1 MKVHVL
7 RQVAADLTGLQRE
20 QAREHE
26 GVSEQPAESF
36 GSPRGLENSVTMGT
50 VSARARQLQSE
61 APMIYIQT
69 DATINPGNSGG
80 PLVDSQ
86 GRVVGINTLIFSRS
100 GGSEGIGFAAP
111 SNIVRSVFEQIRDTG
126 RVRRGVIGVHAQ
138 TLTPALAA
146 GLGTPRDWG
155 ASLGEVTPGP
165 PADRVG
171 RRPGDIVLS
180 LDGKLMENGRQLTV
194 NLYNKPIGGRV
205 HLEVLRGEEE
215 LSFEVAVVERS
226 DDPSRFVDFV
236 DPERNLQPLGILC
249 LELAERVAVCS
260 QRPASRRESSW
271 RRALLGHLT
280 GRVASNP
287 ATSCTR

>member
-1 MKVHVL
+1 MNVHVL
-7 RQVAADLTGLQRE
+7 RQGAADLTGLQRE

-61 APMIYIQT
+61 DPMIYIQT

-138 TLTPALAA
+138 ALTPALAA
-146 GLGTPRDWG
+146 GLGTPCDWG
-155 ASLGEVTPGP
+155 AILSDVTPGQ

-171 RRPGDIVLS
+171 LRPGDIVLS

-249 LELAERVAVCS
+249 LEIDERVA
-260 QRPASRRESSW
+260 RLLPKTRKPARVIVAA
-271 RRALLGHLT
+271 RAPG
-280 GRVASNP
+280 AP
-287 ATSCTR
+287 YW

>member
-1 MKVHVL
+1 MEEMGVQMGHV
-7 RQVAADLTGLQRE
+7 ASGLGGQH
-20 QAREHE
+20 Q
-26 GVSEQPAESF
+26 GLAESPDAV
-36 GSPRGLENSVTMGT
+36 GRPV
-50 VSARARQLQSE
+50 ARQIV
-61 APMIYIQT
+61 ADDPMIYIQT

-100 GGSEGIGFAAP
+100 GGREGIGFAAP

-126 RVRRGVIGVHAQ
+126 RVRRGVTGVHAQ
-138 TLTPALAA
+138 ILTPALAA
-146 GLGTPRDWG
+146 GLGTPCDWG
-155 ASLGEVTPGP
+155 AILSDVTPGQ

-171 RRPGDIVLS
+171 LRPGDIVLS

-194 NLYNKPIGGRV
+194 NLYNKPIGERV

-249 LELAERVAVCS
+249 LEIDDFNGTFRRMKELEVIDTSPWGNVRRLPDGSMQMFVRDPAGNLVELSCPKSVAV
-260 QRPASRRESSW
+260 A
-271 RRALLGHLT
+271 
-280 GRVASNP
+280 
-287 ATSCTR
+287 